1 MTKLDIALYVI
12 VGLTVIIAVIS
23 FVKVA
28 LKDDDK

>member
-12 VGLTVIIAVIS
+12 VGLTVIIAVIG

>member
-12 VGLTVIIAVIS
+12 VGFTVLAAVIG

-28 LKDDDK
+28 LKEDDK